1 MKYLGKYTDDQLRDE
16 LKRRERERRKNTP
29 REIVYVEYTATIKS
43 IDNKRDAIKLLPFN
57 LWTYRIEDCSL
68 ALANKYAFHSYKL
81 KQGIF
86 RKDESPK
93 VGDRVKLRYR
103 RTKKMHEV
111 FDLSK
116 SKIVEL
122 IKRKEE

>member
-1 MKYLGKYTDDQLRDE
+1 MKDLQNYTDDQLRDE
-16 LKRRERERRKNTP
+16 LKRRARDRRTNTP

-57 LWTYRIEDCSL
+57 LWTYRIEACSL

-81 KQGIF
+81 KQGF

-116 SKIVEL
+116 SKIVEVL
-122 IKRKEE
+122 R

>member
-1 MKYLGKYTDDQLRDE
+1 MSDLQNYTDEQLREE
-16 LKRRERERRKNTP
+16 LKRRAIERRKNTP

-68 ALANKYAFHSYKL
+68 ALANKYAFNIYKL

-111 FDLSK
+111 LDLSK
-116 SKIVEL
+116 SKIVEVL
-122 IKRKEE
+122 R